1 MYNWS
6 TDTTALKK
14 GKKQYAKWRLEQLIN
29 FGIGKEKLSMQ
40 ELRKY
45 WDTLNIDPHR
55 REFLNLF
62 IHDKENSYR
71 IPKKSH

>member
-1 MYNWS
+1 MHNWS

-14 GKKQYAKWRLEQLIN
+14 DKRHYAQWRLEQLIN
-29 FGIGKEKLSMQ
+29 FGIGTEKLSKQ

-62 IHDKENSYR
+62 IHDKKYSHR
-71 IPKKSH
+71 IAKKSH